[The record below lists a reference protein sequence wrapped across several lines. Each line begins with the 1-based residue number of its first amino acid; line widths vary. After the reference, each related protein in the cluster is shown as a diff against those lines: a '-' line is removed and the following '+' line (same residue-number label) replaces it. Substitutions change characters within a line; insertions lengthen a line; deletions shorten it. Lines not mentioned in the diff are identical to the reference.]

1 MGAKRRR
8 IEAGVKAKAAL
19 AVARRDTRLSRRPVR
34 DNPYRKTM

>member
-19 AVARRDTRLSRRPVR
+19 AAVR
-34 DNPYRKTM
+34 GHRQPAIGTQNTPWS